1 MERTLLL
8 DLFFNLVLL
17 ASVILENWLSVR
29 FVDKLVFEGD
39 RVLSKKQKGWIWVAV
54 GLASMLEYLNKRMG
68 FFYSLAILALQIL
81 SMETAIFIIRRKK
94 FFSMTCVFIMFFSI
108 IQTIEVLVII
118 GFSLK
123 ILRNQHMLALYE
135 SDSMYLR
142 NTVLLMI
149 RVSIGGIYYVIKM
162 SEVRINH
169 PILLGGAS
177 VLAYIDMYYLYKC
190 AYFEIKFAE
199 ISVFAMA
206 IGILSLIVV
215 GLLIGSLYYLQKEK
229 SMEIEKKDSALESN
243 YIRFYNVYSE
253 NEYLAHDM
261 KNHLNILENYM
272 SHKEYEK
279 AYDYMAKLRE
289 PVLQIEQYVHSG
301 NRVIDMIINDKLA
314 VIQRENI
321 KVNMETN
328 TIGQVGISEKD
339 LCAVLSN
346 LLDNAIEACK
356 KCVNQEAWID
366 ITLKKVTHGLIFKIS
381 NSMYEE
387 VIVREGRYLTT
398 KEDKDK
404 HGVGLESVNYILK
417 KYNANIKIEDA
428 NNVFTASIVFFL

>member
-1 MERTLLL
+1 ML

-17 ASVILENWLSVR
+17 ASVILENWLGVR

-39 RVLSKKQKGWIWVAV
+39 RVLSRRQKGWIWAAV
-54 GLASMLEYLNKRMG
+54 GMASLLEFANKEMGIYISIGMLGIQL
-68 FFYSLAILALQIL
+68 FFIEVSILAV
-81 SMETAIFIIRRKK
+81 RRKK
-94 FFSMTCVFIMFFSI
+94 FISITCVLVIFFSI
-108 IQTIEVLVII
+108 IQTIELLIVIVI
-118 GFSLK
+118 STKVFNNS
-123 ILRNQHMLALYE
+123 NMLALYE
-135 SDSMYLR
+135 NDSAYLR
-142 NTVLLMI
+142 SSILLAVRFVVWVIYHIMKI
-149 RVSIGGIYYVIKM
+149 R
-162 SEVRINH
+162 EVRINH
-169 PILLGGAS
+169 LILLGGAS
-177 VLAYIDMYYLYKC
+177 ILSYLDMYYLYMH
-190 AYFEIKFAE
+190 AYFDEKVIQIGTFTL
-199 ISVFAMA
+199 A
-206 IGILSLIVV
+206 IGILSLIVI

-301 NRVIDMIINDKLA
+301 NRVIDMVINDKLS

-321 KVNMETN
+321 KVNLETN